1 MWSTNDSTTQW
12 FIPLTDE
19 EQQLLLETA
28 KASIRFGLQTGRY
41 LPVDPKSYTIS
52 LRQEAASFVTLH
64 RNGRLRGC
72 IGTVLATRPLIQDV
86 AINAYHAAFDDPRFP
101 PLQSREL
108 DDLDIEISI
117 LSPMSPVE
125 FSSEADLLRKIRP
138 GVDGLLLQYGRHQGL
153 LLPAVWKSL
162 PEAEQFWRH
171 LKLKAG
177 LPPDFWSPNL
187 RVLRFTTQ
195 TISNHH
201 LVGAE

>member
-1 MWSTNDSTTQW
+1 MWSTNDTTAQW
-12 FIPLTDE
+12 LLPLSEE
-19 EQQLLLETA
+19 EQRTLLETA
-28 KASIRFGLQTGRY
+28 KASIRFGMTTGHY
-41 LPVDPKSYTIS
+41 LPVDPKSYPS
-52 LRQEAASFVTLH
+52 ALRQEAASFVTLH
-64 RNGRLRGC
+64 RAGRLRGC
-72 IGTVLATRPLIQDV
+72 IGTVLPTRPLIQDV

-117 LSPMSPVE
+117 LSPMSPIE

-162 PEAEQFWRH
+162 PEVEQFWQH

-177 LPPDFWSPNL
+177 LPPNFWSPNL
-187 RVLRFTTQ
+187 RVFRFTTQ
-195 TISNHH
+195 TVSQHEMAA
-201 LVGAE
+201 V